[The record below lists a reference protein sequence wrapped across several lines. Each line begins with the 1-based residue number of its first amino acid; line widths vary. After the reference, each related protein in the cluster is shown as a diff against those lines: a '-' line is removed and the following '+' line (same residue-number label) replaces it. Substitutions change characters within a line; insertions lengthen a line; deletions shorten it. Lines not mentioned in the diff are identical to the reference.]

1 MTLQVLETAIFL
13 ISRYRDD
20 RDLSVCPPS
29 LLLPISLIIGNMGQV
44 QTVFVVVIRANNVT
58 GCGSIN
64 DGVSG

>member
-20 RDLSVCPPS
+20 RDLSVCPP
-29 LLLPISLIIGNMGQV
+29 LPISLIIGNIGQV
-44 QTVFVVVIRANNVT
+44 QIVFVVVIRANNVT